1 MSTNTKDD
9 ETQDIL
15 TFIIELV
22 NLLVEIYLTYVIKPF
37 LSLHEIFYAWL
48 NNTIR
53 TILDDNSEKI
63 PAWFTANFITYVRTV
78 FVVPCVMLL
87 VNGHIFLPSFI
98 VLAVDFG
105 DFLDGVVARYW
116 VDIKK
121 SEDLEKLVT
130 KTESSSQDKPE
141 VTESWIINHRN
152 KTYGGFVDA
161 VCDKAF
167 VVPCWISLLNSVPDC
182 SYLKA
187 LQYIALWALIL
198 TETSS
203 GCIRF
208 KAYFT
213 SNGVSAP
220 VVKGFDFSTSAV
232 KADHI
237 GKAKQTFEMV
247 GTSLLILPF
256 ARYIGLVFL
265 VAAVPLAYESVRRKI
280 KKRVIYIDGTTTT
293 TADTSK
299 FNHETLKF
307 WKQAKNMGSKL
318 IIGIQSK
325 DKDMIQNACSSES
338 ADTII
343 SGAPAKLTFDFLDEH
358 GVDYVILGPGQS
370 SDLVSTEVATAKRC
384 LVVGNDGVASPL
396 EEKEVKLD

>member
-1 MSTNTKDD
+1 MSTNTKED

-15 TFIIELV
+15 TFIFELV

-37 LSLHEIFYAWL
+37 LSLHEVFYAWL

-53 TILDDNSEKI
+53 TILDDNSDKI
-63 PAWFTANFITYVRTV
+63 PTWFTANFITYVRTV

-87 VNGHIFLPSFI
+87 VNGYILLPSFI

-130 KTESSSQDKPE
+130 KTDSSSQDKPE
-141 VTESWIINHRN
+141 VTDSWIINHRN

-167 VVPCWISLLNSVPDC
+167 VVPCWISLLNSVPDS
-182 SYLKA
+182 SYLKT

-213 SNGVSAP
+213 SNGVPAP

-247 GTSLLILPF
+247 GTALLILPF
-256 ARYIGLVFL
+256 VRYIGLVFL

-280 KKRVIYIDGTTTT
+280 KKRVIYIDGTTTS
-293 TADTSK
+293 ADGSK

-325 DKDMIQNACSSES
+325 DKDMVQNACSSES
-338 ADTII
+338 ADAVI
-343 SGAPAKLTFDFLDEH
+343 SGAPAKLTVDFLEGH
-358 GVDYVILGPGQS
+358 GIDYVILGPGQS

-384 LVVGNDGVASPL
+384 LVVGKDGVASPL